1 MDGPGARSRLL
12 DSVASRTGRV
22 RELSPSFTRGV
33 LAWARREAG
42 GRSRIEVFG
51 LSSQHLNAYL
61 APDPI
66 EALATN
72 HLAVY
77 NHLASGEAP
86 YARRNGHGGTTI
98 RRLVTRLRQP
108 PTQTVE

>member
-1 MDGPGARSRLL
+1 VVRRSH
-12 DSVASRTGRV
+12 

-33 LAWARREAG
+33 IAWARREAG
-42 GRSRIEVFG
+42 GHSRIEVFG
-51 LSSQHLNAYL
+51 LSSLHLNAYL

-77 NHLASGEAP
+77 NHLASGEALD
-86 YARRNGHGGTTI
+86 ARGDRHGGTTI
-98 RRLVTRLRQP
+98 RRLVTRLREL
-108 PTQTVE
+108 PTQTIE